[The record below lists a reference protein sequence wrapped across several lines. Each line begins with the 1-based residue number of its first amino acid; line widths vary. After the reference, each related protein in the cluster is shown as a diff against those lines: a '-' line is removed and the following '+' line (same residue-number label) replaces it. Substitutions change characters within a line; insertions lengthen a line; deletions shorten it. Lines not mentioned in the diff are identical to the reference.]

1 MKNIIDLFK
10 MDNKKDFAIELKRS
24 EEFYKT
30 AQKLSDYI
38 KKLPLS
44 NDEND
49 TLVSIILEH
58 VTTAEKAHL
67 RRALTWQWTSQN
79 PVKKNPTK
87 SQNNDNELPL
97 L

>member
-1 MKNIIDLFK
+1 MENIIDLFK
-10 MDNKKDFAIELKRS
+10 IIELKRS

-58 VTTAEKAHL
+58 VAAAGKKQHLQQGLNMAMGL
-67 RRALTWQWTSQN
+67 RRIL
-79 PVKKNPTK
+79 
-87 SQNNDNELPL
+87 
-97 L
+97 

>member
-1 MKNIIDLFK
+1 MENIIDLFK
-10 MDNKKDFAIELKRS
+10 IIELKRS

-58 VTTAEKAHL
+58 VAAAEKKRICAG
-67 RRALTWQWTSQN
+67 
-79 PVKKNPTK
+79 P
-87 SQNNDNELPL
+87 
-97 L
+97 

>member
-1 MKNIIDLFK
+1 MENIIDLFRI
-10 MDNKKDFAIELKRS
+10 DNKKDFAIELKRS

-58 VTTAEKAHL
+58 VTAAEKS
-67 RRALTWQWTSQN
+67 ALAQGFNMAMDFAGSGEKEPCEIQ
-79 PVKKNPTK
+79 
-87 SQNNDNELPL
+87 
-97 L
+97 

>member
-1 MKNIIDLFK
+1 MENIIDLFRI
-10 MDNKKDFAIELKRS
+10 DNKKDFAIELKRS

-58 VTTAEKAHL
+58 VTAAEKSAFAQGFNMAMDFAESCEEEPHEVPE
-67 RRALTWQWTSQN
+67 Q
-79 PVKKNPTK
+79 
-87 SQNNDNELPL
+87 
-97 L
+97 